1 MLKELKVVLSAS
13 VAKLK
18 KGMRDAVS
26 VTQTS
31 AKQVNQAADS
41 INSSMNKA
49 FGGDLRGNIDGINF
63 ELNETKQ
70 LLVEQKQALKDLQKE
85 QSKVVKDGE
94 KYKQLANSIR
104 DQKQEIGETT
114 NRLAGMNAELRK
126 NKTNLANSRLAA
138 EDNQSALESMSRTL
152 TAVSSAVLLM
162 DDSSESLRNT
172 MKTLNF
178 AFAAANAIVSINN
191 LRLRENQ
198 LFMKASAAASALFSK
213 ATKTAAGSVSI
224 LKSSISALGIGALVT
239 GLGYLINAY
248 LESSSAAEK
257 LADEQ
262 KQIRDVQKDAA
273 SNYIKEA
280 NEITALKG
288 VIDNANKSLSEKRS
302 AYRDLQK
309 LVPSLTNLTLSQAR
323 STGELTKQTYL
334 QIEAIKAK
342 NKAEAFSALLS
353 KKQAELFDLQNAPL
367 EESLTLLDKAQNMFL
382 AFSKVSLVTDV
393 EKNLNTQKAAL
404 RVEEK
409 TGRLK
414 ELISKLQ
421 KEFEV
426 SLENSLKFES
436 EIFKFSEGTAKSKEK
451 QSKASKQAVNEVSK
465 SLIEQEKL
473 RLAQVN
479 KFAKNEEEK
488 VRNTIE
494 SEQRIID
501 IKKSSILQ
509 VANAQNLSAAK
520 VIELFRNLSLQE
532 IKLQNETSARLQVA
546 RNKDTDAELSAIKLT
561 YDQRKDAL
569 EGMLRLQELNK
580 QKELDN
586 LNESIEEGTTKQE
599 EYKEKLN
606 QIQLDYLN
614 ARLAALTNYADKDK
628 QIEKQIADTKAKIQK
643 LSGED
648 TVKNAEQTAINVG
661 QVLTR
666 ELLRVGREVANA
678 ISDAF
683 TQAFQG
689 TSELAEL
696 DIEILKKQ
704 NEELRDTMQDSTKS
718 QLQQLQ
724 AKKQLLENEQK
735 IFEKTQ
741 TGMSKVQKQF
751 LTTFADFLE
760 SLGKAMIA
768 TAVAAK
774 IAKSKALL
782 AKPPVALAA
791 GIAAVAAAAFVKSKI
806 NKGPAFADGG
816 IVSGPTLG
824 LVGEYPGAS
833 TNPEVIAP
841 LDKLKNMIGG
851 GMGQE
856 GGFIAETRVSGRDLA
871 LVLSRYEKD
880 RTRG

>member
-41 INSSMNKA
+41 INSSMSKA
-49 FGGDLRGNIDGINF
+49 FGGNLRGEINEINF

-70 LLVEQKQALKDLQKE
+70 LLVDQKQDLKDLQKE
-85 QSKVVKDGE
+85 QSKYVKNGK
-94 KYKQLANSIR
+94 KYKELANSIR
-104 DQKQEIGETT
+104 EQKQEIGQTT
-114 NRLAGMNAELRK
+114 NNLARLNAELRE

-280 NEITALKG
+280 NEINALKG

-436 EIFKFSEGTAKSKEK
+436 EIFKFSQATTKSKEK
-451 QSKASKQAVNEVSK
+451 QSKVSKQAVNEVSK
-465 SLIEQEKL
+465 SLIAEERIRAEQEK
-473 RLAQVN
+473 
-479 KFAKNEEEK
+479 KFLQTEEEK
-488 VRNTIE
+488 VKATIA
-494 SEQRIID
+494 SEERILA
-501 IKKSSILQ
+501 IKKSAILQ
-509 VANAQNLSAAK
+509 ASTAQNLSAAQ
-520 VIELFRNLSLQE
+520 VTELLKNLTFQE
-532 IKLQNETSARLQVA
+532 IKLQNDKSARIQA
-546 RNKDTDAELSAIKLT
+546 AINKDEKLK
-561 YDQRKDAL
+561 YDLTKKAL
-569 EGMLRLQELNK
+569 EDRLALEDRITNESLSNLAKAYQNGLIDQETYELAK
-580 QKELDN
+580 LQLQKEGLIARKKALELFGEDITK
-586 LNESIEEGTTKQE
+586 IEQK
-599 EYKEKLN
+599 
-606 QIQLDYLN
+606 
-614 ARLAALTNYADKDK
+614 
-628 QIEKQIADTKAKIQK
+628 IADTQLKIQK
-643 LSGED
+643 KSNSD
-648 TVKNAEQTAINVG
+648 TVQNAEQTAINVG
-661 QVLTR
+661 QVISR
-666 ELLRVGREVANA
+666 EMARVGRQVADA
-678 ISDAF
+678 LSDAF
-683 TQAFQG
+683 TEAFEQ
-689 TSELAEL
+689 TSEMAEL

-704 NEELRDTMQDSTKS
+704 NEELRNTLQDSTKS

-724 AKKQLLENEQK
+724 AKKQLMENEAK
-735 IFEKTQ
+735 ILEKSQ
-741 TGMSKVQKQF
+741 SGMSKLQKGF
-751 LTTFADFLE
+751 LMTIANFLE
-760 SLGKAMIA
+760 ALGRGMIA
-768 TAVAAK
+768 TGTAVQVAKKSLVAKPVVAIAAGAVA
-774 IAKSKALL
+774 L
-782 AKPPVALAA
+782 
-791 GIAAVAAAAFVKSKI
+791 AAAAFVKFKI
-806 NKGPAFADGG
+806 KQGPRFAEGG

-841 LDKLKNMIGG
+841 LDKLKNMLGATPLG
-851 GMGQE
+851 LPPL
-856 GGFIAETRVSGRDLA
+856 IAETRVSGRDLA
-871 LVLSRYEKD
+871 IILSRYEKD

>member
-31 AKQVNQAADS
+31 AKQVNQAAES

-85 QSKVVKDGE
+85 QSKVVKDGK
-94 KYKQLANSIR
+94 KYKQLADSIR
-104 DQKQEIGETT
+104 EQKQEIGETT

-224 LKSSISALGIGALVT
+224 LKSSLSALGIGALVT

-323 STGELTKQTYL
+323 STGQLTKQTYL

-382 AFSKVSLVTDV
+382 GFSKISLVTDV

-426 SLENSLKFES
+426 SLGNSLKFES
-436 EIFKFSEGTAKSKEK
+436 EIFKFSQGTAKSKEK

-465 SLIEQEKL
+465 ALIEEERIRAEQEK
-473 RLAQVN
+473 
-479 KFAKNEEEK
+479 KFLQTEEEK
-488 VRNTIE
+488 VKATIA
-494 SEQRIID
+494 SEERILA
-501 IKKSSILQ
+501 IKKSAILQ
-509 VANAQNLSAAK
+509 AATAQNLSAAQ
-520 VIELFRNLSLQE
+520 VTELLRNLAIQE
-532 IKLQNETSARLQVA
+532 IKLQNDKSARIQA
-546 RNKDTDAELSAIKLT
+546 GRNKDTDAELSSINLT
-561 YDQRKDAL
+561 YNQRKDAL
-569 EGMLRLQELNK
+569 EGMLRLQELNQ
-580 QKELDN
+580 QKELDDLNKSFQEKTITEEKYQEN
-586 LNESIEEGTTKQE
+586 LK
-599 EYKEKLN
+599 K
-606 QIQLDYLN
+606 IQLDYLN
-614 ARLAALTNYADKDK
+614 ARLQALTQYADQDAKT
-628 QIEKQIADTKAKIQK
+628 EKQIADTKAKIQK
-643 LSGED
+643 LSNDD
-648 TVKNAEQTAINVG
+648 TVKNAEKTGVNVG
-661 QVLTR
+661 RVISR
-666 ELLRVGREVANA
+666 EMARVGRNLADA
-678 ISDAF
+678 LSDAF
-683 TQAFQG
+683 SQAFEEV
-689 TSELAEL
+689 SETAEL
-696 DIEILKKQ
+696 DLEILKKQ
-704 NEELRDTMQDSTKS
+704 NEELRYTMQDATKS
-718 QLQQLQ
+718 QLEQLQ
-724 AKKQLLENEQK
+724 AKKQLMENEAK
-735 IFEKTQ
+735 IMQQSQSALSKMQ
-741 TGMSKVQKQF
+741 AGM
-751 LTTFADFLE
+751 LTVVADFLDA
-760 SLGKAMIA
+760 LGKG
-768 TAVAAK
+768 
-774 IAKSKALL
+774 L
-782 AKPPVALAA
+782 
-791 GIAAVAAAAFVKSKI
+791 VAAALAVEGFQKTLAKKPLLALGLGLAAIAAAAVVRSTISK
-806 NKGPAFADGG
+806 GVAFAKGG

-841 LDKLKNMIGG
+841 LDKLKSIIGG

-871 LVLSRYEKD
+871 LVLTRYNKD
-880 RTRG
+880 KTRA

>member
-31 AKQVNQAADS
+31 AKQVNQAAES

-49 FGGDLRGNIDGINF
+49 FSGDLRGNIDGINF

-85 QSKVVKDGE
+85 QSKVVKDGK
-94 KYKQLANSIR
+94 KYKQLADSIR
-104 DQKQEIGETT
+104 EQKQEIGETT

-224 LKSSISALGIGALVT
+224 LKSSLSALGIGALVT

-323 STGELTKQTYL
+323 STGQLTKQTYL

-382 AFSKVSLVTDV
+382 GFSKISLVTDV

-426 SLENSLKFES
+426 SLGNSLKFES
-436 EIFKFSEGTAKSKEK
+436 EIFKFSQGTAKSKEK

-465 SLIEQEKL
+465 ALIEEERIRAEQEK
-473 RLAQVN
+473 
-479 KFAKNEEEK
+479 KFLQTEEEK
-488 VRNTIE
+488 VKATIA
-494 SEQRIID
+494 SEERILA
-501 IKKSSILQ
+501 IKKSAILQ
-509 VANAQNLSAAK
+509 AATAQNLSAAQ
-520 VIELFRNLSLQE
+520 VTELLRNLAIQE
-532 IKLQNETSARLQVA
+532 IKLQNDKSARIQA
-546 RNKDTDAELSAIKLT
+546 GRNKDTDAELSSINLT
-561 YDQRKDAL
+561 YNQRKDAL
-569 EGMLRLQELNK
+569 EGMLRLQELNQ
-580 QKELDN
+580 QKELDDLNKSFQEKTITEEKYQEN
-586 LNESIEEGTTKQE
+586 LK
-599 EYKEKLN
+599 K
-606 QIQLDYLN
+606 IQLDYLN
-614 ARLAALTNYADKDK
+614 ARLQALTQYADQDAKT
-628 QIEKQIADTKAKIQK
+628 EKQIADTKAKIQK
-643 LSGED
+643 LSNDD
-648 TVKNAEQTAINVG
+648 TVKNAEKTGVNVG
-661 QVLTR
+661 RVISR
-666 ELLRVGREVANA
+666 EMARVGRNLADA
-678 ISDAF
+678 LSDAF
-683 TQAFQG
+683 SQAFEEV
-689 TSELAEL
+689 SETAEL
-696 DIEILKKQ
+696 DLEILKKQ
-704 NEELRDTMQDSTKS
+704 NEELRYTMQDATKS
-718 QLQQLQ
+718 QLEQLQ
-724 AKKQLLENEQK
+724 AKKQLMENEAK
-735 IFEKTQ
+735 IMQQSQSALSKMQ
-741 TGMSKVQKQF
+741 AGM
-751 LTTFADFLE
+751 LTVVADFLDA
-760 SLGKAMIA
+760 LGKG
-768 TAVAAK
+768 
-774 IAKSKALL
+774 L
-782 AKPPVALAA
+782 
-791 GIAAVAAAAFVKSKI
+791 VAAALAVEGFQKTLAKKPLLALGLGLAAIAAAAVVRSTISK
-806 NKGPAFADGG
+806 GVAFAKGG

-841 LDKLKNMIGG
+841 LDKLKSIIGG

-871 LVLSRYEKD
+871 LVLTRYNKD
-880 RTRG
+880 KTRA